1 MRNSKL
7 PTGLLIIAI
16 AACLGCGGGSAG
28 PAPPGT
34 VPPSITSVSPLVV
47 DADTEV
53 TFTTTTSG
61 SAITRWTWTF
71 GNAAD
76 PGTSRNASPTVTTAD
91 PGVYDC
97 RVKGKNAWFETTT
110 TFKLV
115 VE

>member
-1 MRNSKL
+1 MGNSKL
-7 PTGLLIIAI
+7 PAGLLIIAV
-16 AACLGCGGGSAG
+16 AACLGCGGDSAT

-47 DADTEV
+47 DANTEV
-53 TFTTTTSG
+53 TFTTVTSG
-61 SAITRWTWTF
+61 SAITRWQWTF

-76 PGTSRNASPTVTTAD
+76 PGTSRNASPTVTVGEA
-91 PGVYDC
+91 GVYDC
-97 RVKGKNAWFETTT
+97 RVIGENAWFETTT